1 MKRLKSYISLYCHE
15 MASIMRNEYRAIFS
29 DPGVML
35 VIVFAIFIYSTLYS
49 FGYNNEVLRNVPI
62 AVIDNDRTASSRAL
76 TLSFDAGPNTYVA
89 YETPDMESA
98 KDLFYNHKV
107 YGVVYIPRDYEKNL
121 VGGQQANVSVYCD
134 ASYFLMYR
142 QVFQEIV
149 ASISTSGAMVGFQR
163 LVAKGLNI
171 PQAKATSQPIIYQ
184 SHNLF
189 NPYLGYGTFIMP
201 AIIIVILQQTALI
214 GIGMI
219 GGTWREYNLY
229 ARLTPPGQERL
240 STIPTVFGKALT
252 YISIYAVT
260 ATYVLTVHY
269 HLFGYPMN
277 GNLFDCASMIV
288 PYLLA
293 CIFMGIAVSTLFSR
307 RENSLCWLLWTSI
320 PILLLSGASL
330 PKECF
335 PHWLYIF
342 GKIFPSSSAISAYI
356 RVQSMGASLEEV
368 LSEIKTLWILVFV
381 YGGLSLI
388 GIHLVLNNDLAH
400 RTLDRLRCQRK
411 KVVAKLHLRKN
422 VVK

>member
-1 MKRLKSYISLYCHE
+1 MKRLKEYILLYCRE
-15 MASIMRNEYRAIFS
+15 IASIMRNEYRAIFS

-35 VIVFAIFIYSTLYS
+35 VIVFAIFIYATLYS
-49 FGYNNEVLRNVPI
+49 FGYNNEVLQNVPI
-62 AVIDNDRTASSRAL
+62 AVIDNDRTHASRAL
-76 TLSFDAGPNTYVA
+76 TTSFDAGPNTYVA
-89 YETPDMESA
+89 YDVPDMESA
-98 KDLFYNHKV
+98 KDLFFDHKV
-107 YGVVYIPRDYEKNL
+107 YGIVYIPRDYEKNL
-121 VGGQQANVSVYCD
+121 VGGLQANVSIYCD

-163 LVAKGLNI
+163 LVAKGINI
-171 PQAKATSQPIIYQ
+171 PQAKAVTQPVIYQ

-229 ARLTPPGQERL
+229 ARLTPPGRKRL

-269 HLFGYPMN
+269 HMFGYPMN
-277 GNLFDCASMIV
+277 GNLLDCAAVII

-307 RENSLCWLLWTSI
+307 RENSLCWMLWTSI

-335 PHWLYIF
+335 PHWLYMF

-356 RVQSMGASLEEV
+356 RVQSMGASFEEILPEIEALWRLV
-368 LSEIKTLWILVFV
+368 LI
-381 YGGLSLI
+381 YGGLSVI
-388 GIHLVLNNDLAH
+388 GIHLVLNHDLAR
-400 RTLDRLRCQRK
+400 RTLDRLRRQRK
-411 KVVAKLHLRKN
+411 KVATKLHLRKN
-422 VVK
+422 TR

>member
-1 MKRLKSYISLYCHE
+1 MKSIKEYILLYCRQI
-15 MASIMRNEYRAIFS
+15 ASIMRNEYRAIFA

-35 VIVFAIFIYSTLYS
+35 VIIFAIFIYSTLYS
-49 FGYNNEVLRNVPI
+49 FGYKNEVLQNVPI
-62 AVIDNDRTASSRAL
+62 AVIDDDNTYASRKI
-76 TLSFDAGPNTYVA
+76 TDSFNAGPNTYVA
-89 YETPDMESA
+89 YRVPDMESA
-98 KDLFYNHKV
+98 KSLFFDHEI
-107 YGVVYIPRDYEKNL
+107 YGVVYIPKDYEKNL
-121 VGGQQANVSVYCD
+121 TGGMQANVSIYCD

-149 ASISTSGAMVGFQR
+149 ASLSTSGAMVGFQR
-163 LVAKGLNI
+163 LVAKGINI
-171 PQAKATSQPIIYQ
+171 PQAKAVTQPVLYQ

-229 ARLTPPGQERL
+229 ERLIPAGRDRL
-240 STIPTVFGKALT
+240 STIPTVLGKALT

-277 GNLFDCASMIV
+277 GSLLNCIAVIV

-293 CIFMGIAVSTLFSR
+293 AIFLGIALSTLFPR

-335 PHWLYIF
+335 PHWLYLF
-342 GKIFPSSSAISAYI
+342 GKVFPSSSAISAYI
-356 RVQSMGASLEEV
+356 RVQSMGASFENIIGEV
-368 LSEIKTLWILVFV
+368 KTLWTLVFV
-381 YGGLSLI
+381 YAGLAVI
-388 GIHLVLNNDLAH
+388 GMHLVLHNDLAH
-400 RTLDRLRCQRK
+400 RTLDQLRRRRK
-411 KVVAKLHLRKN
+411 KAAK
-422 VVK
+422 

>member
-1 MKRLKSYISLYCHE
+1 MKRLKEYISLYGRE
-15 MASIMRNEYRAIFS
+15 IASIMRNEYREILS

-35 VIVFAIFIYSTLYS
+35 VIIFAIFIYSTLYS

-62 AVIDNDRTASSRAL
+62 AVIDNDRTHASRTL
-76 TLSFDAGPNTYVA
+76 TTTFDAGPNTYVA
-89 YETPDMESA
+89 YEVPDMEVA
-98 KDLFYNHKV
+98 KELFFEHKV
-107 YGVVYIPRDYEKNL
+107 YGVVYIPKNYEKNL
-121 VGGQQANVSVYCD
+121 IGGLQANVSIYCD

-149 ASISTSGAMVGFQR
+149 ASVSTSGAMVGFQR
-163 LVAKGLNI
+163 LVAKGINI
-171 PQAKATSQPIIYQ
+171 PQAKAVTQPVIYQ

-229 ARLTPPGQERL
+229 ERLIPAGCDRL
-240 STIPTVFGKALT
+240 STIPTVLGKAFT
-252 YISIYAVT
+252 YISIYMVT

-269 HLFGYPMN
+269 HMFGYPIN
-277 GNLFDCASMIV
+277 GRMIDCIAVIV

-335 PHWLYIF
+335 PHWLYMF
-342 GKIFPSSSAISAYI
+342 GKLFPSSSAISAYI
-356 RVQSMGASLEEV
+356 RVQSMGASFEEV
-368 LSEIKTLWILVFV
+368 LTEIRTLWILVFL
-381 YGGLSLI
+381 YGGISVI
-388 GIHLVLNNDLAH
+388 SMHFVLNHDLAR
-400 RTLDRLRCQRK
+400 RTLQRLRNQRK
-411 KVVAKLHLRKN
+411 KVGRKILN
-422 VVK
+422 TIGK

>member
-1 MKRLKSYISLYCHE
+1 MKRLKEYISLYGRE
-15 MASIMRNEYRAIFS
+15 IASIMRNEYREILS

-35 VIVFAIFIYSTLYS
+35 VIIFAIFIYSTLYS

-62 AVIDNDRTASSRAL
+62 AVIDNDRTHASRTL
-76 TLSFDAGPNTYVA
+76 TTTFDAGPNTYVA
-89 YETPDMESA
+89 YEVPDMEIA
-98 KDLFYNHKV
+98 KDLFFEHKV
-107 YGVVYIPRDYEKNL
+107 YGVVYIPKDYEKNL
-121 VGGQQANVSVYCD
+121 VGGLQANVSIYCD

-163 LVAKGLNI
+163 LVAKGINI
-171 PQAKATSQPIIYQ
+171 PQAKAVTQPVIYQ

-229 ARLTPPGQERL
+229 ERLIPAGYDRL
-240 STIPTVFGKALT
+240 STIPTVLGKAFT

-269 HLFGYPMN
+269 HLFGYPVN
-277 GNLFDCASMIV
+277 GSLWNCVAVIV

-293 CIFMGIAVSTLFSR
+293 CIFMGISVSTLFSR

-335 PHWLYIF
+335 PHWLYMF

-356 RVQSMGASLEEV
+356 RVQSMGASFEEV
-368 LSEIKTLWILVFV
+368 LTEIRTLWILVFV
-381 YGGLSLI
+381 YGGISVI
-388 GIHLVLNNDLAH
+388 SMHFVLHNDLAR
-400 RTLDRLRCQRK
+400 RTLQRLRNQRK
-411 KVVAKLHLRKN
+411 KVGRKILN
-422 VVK
+422 TIGK

>member
-1 MKRLKSYISLYCHE
+1 MKRLKEYFALYCRE
-15 MASIMRNEYRAIFS
+15 IAAIMRNEYREIFS

-49 FGYNNEVLRNVPI
+49 FGYNNEVLQNVPI
-62 AVIDNDRTASSRAL
+62 AVIDHDRTNASRAL
-76 TLSFDAGPNTYVA
+76 TSSFDAGPNTYVA
-89 YETPDMESA
+89 YEAPDMETA
-98 KDLFYNHKV
+98 KALFFNHKV
-107 YGVVYIPRDYEKNL
+107 YGVVYIPHDYEKNL
-121 VGGQQANVSVYCD
+121 VGGMQSNVSIYCD

-163 LVAKGLNI
+163 LVAKGIDI
-171 PQAKATSQPIIYQ
+171 PQAKAVTQPVIYQ

-201 AIIIVILQQTALI
+201 AIILVILQQTALI

-229 ARLTPPGQERL
+229 ARLTPPGRDRL
-240 STIPTVFGKALT
+240 STVPTVLGKAFT

-269 HLFGYPMN
+269 HLFRYPMN
-277 GNLFDCASMIV
+277 GSVLDCATVVI

-335 PHWLYIF
+335 PHWLYMF
-342 GKIFPSSSAISAYI
+342 GKIFPSSSAIGAYI
-356 RVQSMGASLEEV
+356 RVQSMGASFEEV
-368 LSEIKTLWILVFV
+368 LPEIEALWRLVLI
-381 YGGLSLI
+381 YGCLAVI
-388 GIHLVLNNDLAH
+388 GIHMVLNRDLAC
-400 RTLDRLRCQRK
+400 RTLDRLRRQRK
-411 KVVAKLHLRKN
+411 KVATKLHLRKH
-422 VVK
+422 